1 MLKHLRATM
10 ESLQL
15 LKDQAYKLI
24 MGQIRWMNSVD
35 ISYQML
41 KLLRVLH
48 NTQLPYGTDLLLRK
62 A

>member
-1 MLKHLRATM
+1 M

-24 MGQIRWMNSVD
+24 MGQIKWMNSAD

-41 KLLRVLH
+41 KLLKVLH
-48 NTQLPYGTDLLLRK
+48 NTQHL
-62 A
+62 